1 MGLRIIQN
9 LFIFGLN
16 KLKNYEAYSVITE
29 NAKEKKIKVTQT
41 TENNYRKAVCFFND
55 VKERVLTFPSLTAGS
70 KKYSVIKQNLWI
82 HISCI
87 NSFW

>member
-55 VKERVLTFPSLTAGS
+55 VKERESLLFL
-70 KKYSVIKQNLWI
+70 V
-82 HISCI
+82 
-87 NSFW
+87 

>member
-29 NAKEKKIKVTQT
+29 NAKEKKIKVKLNS

-55 VKERVLTFPSLTAGS
+55 VKERVLTF
-70 KKYSVIKQNLWI
+70 
-82 HISCI
+82 
-87 NSFW
+87 

>member
-29 NAKEKKIKVTQT
+29 NAKEKKIKVKLNS
-41 TENNYRKAVCFFND
+41 TENNYRESSVFF
-55 VKERVLTFPSLTAGS
+55 
-70 KKYSVIKQNLWI
+70 
-82 HISCI
+82 
-87 NSFW
+87 